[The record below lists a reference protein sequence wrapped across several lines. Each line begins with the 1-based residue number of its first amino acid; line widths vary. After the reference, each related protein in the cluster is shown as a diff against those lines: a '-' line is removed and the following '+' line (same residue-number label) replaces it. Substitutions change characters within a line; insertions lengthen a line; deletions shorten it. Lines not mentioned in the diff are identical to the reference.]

1 MTMIKHLVRHEWIRL
16 MKYNLL
22 VASIF
27 LSFIWII
34 ASAFLTQAE
43 LVMFLPTIFLIE
55 ASAMTALLIG
65 AEMYYEKKEHTIS
78 SMLISPMSTV
88 DYMISKIIA
97 HGLNTL
103 LVFAI
108 MVIGFMF
115 TVDLSINVF
124 ALIFGTVFVATFY
137 VGVGLLLSYVSK
149 DFTSL
154 LVNYMIMM
162 FIFLIPSLLIL
173 AGLLPEALSD
183 YAKYIPSEIS
193 LRLMSISFSE
203 IDWAQTF
210 IDIGITL
217 VACVGLYRFILIP
230 RFKAFASEH
239 LGV

>member
-22 VASIF
+22 VASIVI
-27 LSFIWII
+27 SFIWII
-34 ASAFLTQAE
+34 ASAFLSQAE
-43 LVMFLPTIFLIE
+43 LVLFLPTIFLVE

-78 SMLISPMSTV
+78 SMLISPMSTT

-108 MVIGFMF
+108 MVVGFMF
-115 TVDLSINVF
+115 TVDLSLNF
-124 ALIFGTVFVATFY
+124 LTLLLGTVFVATFY
-137 VGVGLLLSYVSK
+137 VGVGLLLSYISK

-162 FIFLIPSLLIL
+162 FIFLIPSILIM
-173 AGLLPEALSD
+173 AGLLPEVFTD
-183 YAKYIPSEIS
+183 YVKYIPSEIS
-193 LRLMSISFSE
+193 LRLMSIAFVE
-203 IDWAQTF
+203 IDWVQTL
-210 IDIGITL
+210 IDLGITI
-217 VACVGLYRFILIP
+217 VASVGLYYFILIP

>member
-22 VASIF
+22 VASIVV
-27 LSFIWII
+27 SFIWII

-88 DYMISKIIA
+88 DYMVSKIVA

-108 MVIGFMF
+108 MIVGFMF

-124 ALIFGTVFVATFY
+124 TLFLGTVFVATFY
-137 VGVGLLLSYVSK
+137 VGVGLLLSYISK

-162 FIFLIPSLLIL
+162 FIFLIPSILIL
-173 AGLLPEALSD
+173 AGLLPEMLSE
-183 YAKYIPSEIS
+183 YVKYIPSEIS
-193 LRLMSISFSE
+193 LRLMSLSFSE
-203 IDWAQTF
+203 IDWTQTM

-217 VACVGLYRFILIP
+217 VACIGLYRFILIP